1 MLLEKSRKDVP
12 NLLKDGKITVC
23 VVGGGYV
30 GLPSGVLLAGMGA
43 NVIVCNRTK
52 EKNDS
57 LNAGKA
63 YIKEAH
69 MDKMLE
75 NVVRRKKLYATSDV
89 EAAVSK
95 SDVVFITVGTPLNK
109 YGMLDDTQVKDACAS
124 VGKGLKKGSLV
135 ILRSTVNPG
144 TTENFVLPIL
154 EKNSGLKLGEFG
166 LCDIPERLQEGKAIE
181 NLKTDSIVIGGYKF
195 HQKSC
200 EMAAGVFDILGV
212 PIEIVSTPTASELS
226 KLVWNYLLDSSVS
239 NAQIIAHVCEKI
251 GVDVMEIRKTANL
264 DPRIRMMIP
273 GPGTGGPCM
282 PKDVTALYNTA
293 KSLGMEK
300 NCLES
305 LRLVRVINGEVMPKH
320 ALELAEECLK
330 EKKIELKN
338 AEIGVLGLTFKGG
351 TDDLRESPALKAVEE
366 IKKIAKRVDVF
377 DPYIRKDVV
386 DGVGTK
392 LSWQDAMAGK
402 DLCIVLTDHME
413 FSKIRLDEL
422 KKVMR
427 NNCLVDTRHVFAADE
442 ARKHF
447 TYRGI
452 GHGV

>member
-1 MLLEKSRKDVP
+1 MLLEKSREEVP
-12 NLLKDGKITVC
+12 MLLKDGKITIC

-30 GLPSGVLLAGMGA
+30 GLPSGVLLADLGA

-52 EKNDS
+52 EKNDA

-69 MDKMLE
+69 MDEMLE
-75 NVVRRKKLYATSDV
+75 RVVKNGRLCATSDV
-89 EAAVSK
+89 EGSVAK
-95 SDVVFITVGTPLNK
+95 SDVILITVGTPLNK
-109 YGMLDDTQVKDACAS
+109 DGVLDDAQVRGACVS

-144 TTENFVLPIL
+144 TTERVVLPIL
-154 EKNSGLKLGEFG
+154 EKNSGMRLGEFG
-166 LCDIPERLQEGKAIE
+166 LCDVPERLQEGKAIE
-181 NLKTDSIVIGGYKF
+181 NLKTDSIVIGGFKF
-195 HQKSC
+195 QRKSC
-200 EMAAGVFDILGV
+200 EIAAGLFDILKV

-226 KLVWNYLLDSSVS
+226 KLVWNYLLDSSVA
-239 NAQIIAHVCEKI
+239 NAQIIAQICEKI
-251 GVDVMEIRKTANL
+251 GADVMEIRKNANL

-293 KSLGMEK
+293 KNLGIEK

-305 LRLVRVINGEVMPKH
+305 LRLVRVINGVSMPQH
-320 ALELAEECLK
+320 AISLVKECLD
-330 EKKIELKN
+330 EKGIDLKN

-351 TDDLRESPALKAVEE
+351 TDDLRESPALKAVNE
-366 IKKIAKRVDVF
+366 IKNVAKKVDIF
-377 DPYIRKDVV
+377 DPYIK
-386 DGVGTK
+386 DGVVEGANMKRT
-392 LSWQDAMAGK
+392 WQSALENK
-402 DLCIVLTDHME
+402 DLCLVLTDHKE
-413 FSKIRLDEL
+413 FFGIRLDEM
-422 KKVMR
+422 KKIMKGG
-427 NNCLVDTRHVFAADE
+427 CLVDTRHVFNADE
-442 ARKHF
+442 ARKYF